1 MADRHAR
8 DGEPLEARHRV
19 FVPDRR
25 VMRTADTTFRLEERR
40 SLHPTFDATLRAL
53 AVARPVPVRRHRVGA
68 AVGAAEGFGESS
80 GTLTRVAHA
89 LGGTTRLVEQDYVAT
104 EFAEASGELDMA
116 WDLVARDSREAAEYA
131 GRHELP
137 DERLLAKLHRD
148 NALVTRVSLREVSR
162 IHALVGAKAGFPGT
176 RSHGRSATS
185 RWSPRT

>member
-1 MADRHAR
+1 M
-8 DGEPLEARHRV
+8 
-19 FVPDRR
+19 
-25 VMRTADTTFRLEERR
+25 
-40 SLHPTFDATLRAL
+40 
-53 AVARPVPVRRHRVGA
+53 
-68 AVGAAEGFGESS
+68 
-80 GTLTRVAHA
+80 AHA

-162 IHALVGAKAGFPGT
+162 IHALVGAKAGFPGHPISRAKRDVEMVAAHVT
-176 RSHGRSATS
+176 LNWRQAAVRYLASVASA
-185 RWSPRT
+185 